1 MRSGPVIDVMLL
13 PLLIAATPL
22 PSQAFAPFM
31 PAAATAVAVEQL
43 STGSV
48 ETFDPAGRAQ
58 LLARELPR
66 VWSGSYQAYGGGPA
80 LPVQLQLDNLAAL
93 GQLVDVRGRMTIAGV
108 ETPVQ
113 GNLNAKS
120 DQLDLLLLA
129 DTLPPGMEPGGD
141 VMGLQGF
148 RLSGWQPARLTSLG
162 GRLELTPQAGPVAGP
177 APRLRVL
184 PGGSI

>member
-1 MRSGPVIDVMLL
+1 MLL

-22 PSQAFAPFM
+22 PSQAFAPLV

-43 STGSV
+43 STGPV

-58 LLARELPR
+58 LLAQELPR
-66 VWSGSYQAYGGGPA
+66 VWSGSYQAYGGGPV
-80 LPVQLQLDNLAAL
+80 LPVQLQLENLVAL

-148 RLSGWQPARLTSLG
+148 RLSGWQPARLTSQG
-162 GRLELTPQAGPVAGP
+162 GRLELTPQTGGPAVVP
-177 APRLRVL
+177 APRLRV
-184 PGGSI
+184 PPSGSI

>member
-1 MRSGPVIDVMLL
+1 MPL
-13 PLLIAATPL
+13 PLLIAATLL
-22 PSQAFAPFM
+22 PSDAFVPFVP
-31 PAAATAVAVEQL
+31 PAASAVPGDPSAQ
-43 STGSV
+43 GSV
-48 ETFDPAGRAQ
+48 ETFDPSARAQ

-66 VWSGSYQAYGGGPA
+66 EWSGSYRPYAASPS
-80 LPVQLQLDNLAAL
+80 LPVQLRLDRLTPI
-93 GQLVDVRGRMTIAGV
+93 GQLVDVRGRMTIGGV

-148 RLSGWQPARLTSLG
+148 SLSGWQPPRLTSLG
-162 GRLELTPQAGPVAGP
+162 GRLELVPQAAP
-177 APRLRVL
+177 ASTPEPAAAPPLRGL
-184 PGGSI
+184 W